1 MDQGLTDFLRDYV
14 DALERGTAALF
25 VGAGLS
31 LAADLPGWGKLL
43 EGMAREIGL
52 DVGKEHD
59 LVSLAQ
65 FHVNRYAGSRAHL
78 AALVRRTFDREVV
91 IPDNHRILARLPFGH
106 VWTTNYDEILEAA
119 WRQAGRVLDVKSR
132 SGDLTTSDLEADAVL
147 YKMHGTASQ
156 PDEVVLTKDD
166 YELYSRKR
174 PGFLQLLGS
183 DLTTRTFLFL
193 GLSFTD
199 PNLGHV
205 FAELRRCF
213 EDGQRQH
220 YTILRRPSGAYEAQR
235 FEHVVADLRRYGVRT
250 IVVEDYAQ
258 ITDILRRLERRRAQ
272 RSVFVS
278 GSFPE
283 DGDEKEKVF
292 VSAIARGVGRIVGAK
307 DLRLVTGLGRVVGPA
322 AVTGLVEALDG
333 RSAAA
338 ISRRLVVR
346 PVREVV
352 PPGAALDAWKR
363 KSREDLI
370 AQSGVMIVVGGLRR
384 GAPAPGVLEE
394 FEIAKA
400 QGLVVLPIAATGHA
414 ARVIHEALRVMPA
427 EDLPREVDAASFEAL
442 GAETRDEATIL
453 AAIERCLGRLGA

>member
-14 DALERGTAALF
+14 DALERGSAALF

-31 LAADLPGWGKLL
+31 MAADLPGWGKLL

-52 DVGKEHD
+52 DVDEEHD

-65 FHVNRYAGSRAHL
+65 FYVNRYAGSRTRL
-78 AALVRRTFDREVV
+78 ESLVRRTFDREVS
-91 IPDNHRILARLPFGH
+91 IPDNHRILARLPIGH
-106 VWTTNYDEILEAA
+106 VWTTNYDEILEGA
-119 WRQAGRVLDVKSR
+119 WRQAGKVLDVKSR
-132 SGDLTTSDLEADAVL
+132 SRDLTTSDPEADAAL
-147 YKMHGTASQ
+147 FKMHGTASH
-156 PDEVVLTKDD
+156 PDEIVLTKDD
-166 YELYSRKR
+166 YELYARSR
-174 PGFLQLLGS
+174 PGFLQILGS

-205 FAELRRCF
+205 LSALRRSF
-213 EDGQRQH
+213 DDGQRQH
-220 YTILRRPSGAYEAQR
+220 YTILKRPSDPYAARR
-235 FEHVVADLRRYGVRT
+235 FEHLVTDLHRYGIRA
-250 IVVEDYAQ
+250 IVVKDYAE
-258 ITDILRRLERRRAQ
+258 ITDILRELERRRAR

-283 DGDEKEKVF
+283 DGDEKERAF
-292 VSAIARGVGRIVGAK
+292 VTTIARGVGRIVGSK
-307 DLRLVTGLGRVVGPA
+307 NLRLVTGLGRVVGSA

-333 RSAAA
+333 RTAAA

-352 PPGAALDAWKR
+352 PPGASLEAWKR
-363 KSREDLI
+363 KSRENLI
-370 AQSGVMIVVGGLRR
+370 AQAGVMIVIGGLRR

-394 FEIAKA
+394 FEIAKT

-414 ARVIHEALRVMPA
+414 ARVIHESMRANAIALLPA
-427 EDLPREVDAASFEAL
+427 EIDAASFDAL
-442 GAETRDEATIL
+442 GPETKDEGAIL
-453 AAIERCLGRLGA
+453 AAIERCLGKLAT